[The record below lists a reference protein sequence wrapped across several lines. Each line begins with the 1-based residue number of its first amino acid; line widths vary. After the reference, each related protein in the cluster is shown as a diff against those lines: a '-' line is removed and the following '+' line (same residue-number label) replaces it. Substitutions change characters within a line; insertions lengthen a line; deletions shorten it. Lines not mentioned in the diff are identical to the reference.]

1 MRCNSEVIPYKTS
14 LDSLW
19 PNGLLSPLCV
29 PLSHQHKPYSAFGCV
44 ILIICFH
51 ICPSHL
57 VFPHC
62 IIQRVEL
69 RPRCWWSERVHF
81 RSWVAH
87 SSLVLCKSYV
97 NRLNETSLDETIA
110 SMNILRVPLSAQQN
124 TPLSSREAGHT
135 EAAATLQRLVFG
147 KPC

>member
-1 MRCNSEVIPYKTS
+1 MSILAHLVRCNSEVIPYKTS

-19 PNGLLSPLCV
+19 PNGLSPLCV

-97 NRLNETSLDETIA
+97 NRLNETSLD
-110 SMNILRVPLSAQQN
+110 
-124 TPLSSREAGHT
+124 
-135 EAAATLQRLVFG
+135 
-147 KPC
+147 